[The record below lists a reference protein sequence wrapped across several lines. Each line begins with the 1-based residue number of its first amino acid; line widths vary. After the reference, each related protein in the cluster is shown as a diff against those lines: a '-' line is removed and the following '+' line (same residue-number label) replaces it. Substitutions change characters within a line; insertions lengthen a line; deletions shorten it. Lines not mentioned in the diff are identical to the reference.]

1 MKTLKNLLLSL
12 FVIASIGSMAQVDI
26 RMKSSTETIMGNK
39 TYYFYD
45 SGGPDNNSDEYW
57 TTWYQHNESYLLHLI
72 ADNNAGGIKVTFN
85 YLLINND
92 HLLIYEGD
100 EENASALI
108 ADLTCNDYS
117 TGYGSSFSVMS
128 HGNMTIRFI
137 SGEEY
142 RDKGWE
148 ATVELISTYEPQA
161 PVALMEACDSK
172 VHLLP
177 GSMSA
182 DGATY
187 TEMYYTIN
195 GSDPTINSTKYTAP
209 FSVNQN
215 DVVKAILVE
224 KDANNGT
231 PLTSLVS
238 SYTFTK
244 VPTAPD
250 ISNPETPIIQRVAGT
265 NTVILTAPKVP
276 QGVNETY
283 WLRYTTDGSAPN
295 APNANYTEFECKY
308 GANTSIE
315 LTQKCTVRVVV
326 HGTTCPHLLST
337 EVWEYFDII
346 YIPAPTI
353 SVTGTQGTNDGKGSG
368 NITSTFPGVTIY
380 YTIDGSTPTTS
391 TTTPTPGP
399 SPIALSDIPAGTTIK
414 AFAHINDAAYEDS
427 PVTTFVYMPNGTD
440 GKPVSGGLFGDIV
453 LLDDREDHSWS
464 YYSDGTQP
472 VHSLK
477 PADVKITYYGYGNN
491 TMTTT
496 DNADVP
502 TTFNGNVAATD
513 VAVGPNDPGNKF
525 IYLKTLEN
533 ANTEGTGNYPYTLIP
548 NPFSKRPIGSNS
560 GQSSTTT
567 ITTYNRV
574 TSDPT
579 DWSGNYLLV
588 YTTSNVAFN
597 GSINNN
603 YGQTVSVNINNGVI
617 STLPNN
623 AVLLTI
629 TKTGSNYLISYNNQ
643 YLGVINNNLVGGNQT
658 TNAYQWT
665 LSVDNNNNTIIR
677 NVGTNTRYIR
687 FRTGNGR
694 GFLAETNN
702 NRDPVSL
709 FKETTTTTTIISE
722 GDWRGFYAWRVKSL
736 SNGLSI
742 KSKDGNTTYGLG
754 GIIPAETE
762 IEFITNNQEGNEVE
776 FEALWA
782 KAYVVTTNTATGLHA
797 NVSYERNFVVGAT
810 PSALSVPV
818 TYSSYY
824 PNGVFRQNSSGNAF
838 TCQADTKFENM
849 SLTGGTLNT
858 GGYIL
863 AIGRGVT
870 SSSNPGVTPLSGTIN
885 GAKNAVLR
893 IESGTYGNRTGYN
906 NTSSDFYLYGT
917 PTVGNNLVHLDL
929 IFGSDYDRANKDNS
943 KLSIAP
949 NCLIAHGGHTAT
961 GSDWYDFQHLDIVV
975 KSGRIQQNY
984 WEQNSANYQYT
995 FYCRSTLTGT
1005 NDYPGFT
1012 YLTVEGGEFASIN
1025 GGRGNYQPDLVD
1037 PNAVVFSLRMKGGTL
1052 HGSIYGAA
1060 SANPSW
1066 GGRRIVITK
1075 GMVEGWIA
1083 GGCDGTS
1090 NGGGPTIGES
1100 YIYIGGNAQVGN
1112 SENPRTLDGTV
1123 GGNIFGAGR
1132 GMSNHG
1138 TNSNPASMR
1147 NSYIVVADNG
1157 SVLHNVYGGGEYGYT
1172 GCSSSDGGTDP
1183 NTSSNIYILGGTV
1196 QESVFGGGNMT
1207 KGTNTNITMKG
1218 GIVVGNLYGGSNN
1231 SGIIENDVKMNITG
1245 GKINGSVF
1253 GGGYGNNTTITGD
1266 VTLTVGEKDAA
1277 DSAVIAKDVYGG
1289 SAEGTINNATV
1300 TINKAKITGN
1310 VYGGGLGTT
1319 SKAADV
1325 NGNIIV
1331 NINGGNINSVFGCNN
1346 VNGDPAGTVKVNFNN
1361 GTAANVYGGGNLA
1374 DYTNAAGPV
1383 VNINGGKVTNN
1394 VFGGGS
1400 LAEVAKTQVNIIDGQ
1415 VANVYAGAQGD
1426 QSKIDDV
1433 LVVGNKTVNMIGGTV
1448 NYVYGGSF
1456 TCLDNATSFV
1466 NISGGHIQSH
1476 VFGSGYFGNM
1486 VGDCY
1491 VHIGANAIWSA
1502 PTYANNKDTVPFG
1515 TNIYLCIE
1523 NNVYAGSNWGT
1534 YDPNKGFGEAT
1545 ITGKSNIY
1553 IDGDGYNMESGR
1565 KSNYMVIGGSVYGS
1579 GTSCDAGE
1587 TDNSV
1592 IIRKYGAVAN
1602 TQTMSM
1608 TRSLKSVQRVKDLVL
1623 DASNIDFLGQ
1633 GDIASDDPTVEY
1645 GMYNIYTILAANA
1658 AHMALSKPVEMLHK
1672 LGSYTCPNVYAAS
1685 PVYTPVTVSGVST
1698 ANNAVVVNHG
1708 SYLMVRYDGQNT
1720 PDIFGELE
1728 GYFYM
1733 QEPTDDGLNNEGYIF
1748 ARPKYKDNS
1757 VFVDDGGF
1765 VSYDASKNTFDADGK
1780 SVLEEEEEEE
1790 PNPISPLDEP
1800 VGVQMPYT
1808 NKPDEPAGPRTAE
1821 TSNNKDYRFWRY
1833 DPTNKTPTSSREIL
1847 FVVKSHSE
1855 DGSTPDDFF
1864 TTDGTIQ
1871 LPPSLSN
1878 NSTYYITGIKWG
1890 AKGKDCNPAPYAKV
1904 DNTDNGNWMYYSNS
1918 AFNETTGKPTGTSL
1932 SEYADNPNSTFGFLM
1947 QFGGNLKSSTTTE
1960 AQLLSNEAYEN
1971 YYNTKAKENPMA
1983 RVVKNTDFENN
1994 SDYEAAV
2001 QMLPELQFLVTYSN
2015 RISQNEMWAEAT
2027 VTIEERDE
2035 TGKPIQIIYLYI
2047 DVTTMTMMGQDVET
2061 SVYASTDP
2069 NSGTVYSAL
2078 LTLPTFA
2085 LQTITDDKLEATF
2098 EVAQPAS
2105 ADNQIKSEYTS
2116 LVGSL
2121 EAYKNGNA
2129 AMYLNFYADKNGDA
2143 TDGWKMKG
2151 DNDVNKVAEY
2161 DYFDIPTGE
2170 NILGKA
2176 DGRSAT
2182 SIRFDLHYDANALS
2196 QSDKFNIGQRYLG
2209 DLKIKIPV
2217 ENVKGMSGDDPH
2229 FYITVHVY
2237 VTGPTKFYYLDGEN
2251 GRDGNS
2257 GMFPD
2262 EAKKTL
2268 SAILNADGYTSQ
2280 DPIFVVKGVTPQLN
2294 STLSWDASAFASLR
2308 QVSVYRYP
2316 GGHYLSNGTTTKDG
2330 FNNVMFPGQI
2340 INIPATSKGF
2350 TMDNVRLSGG
2360 GDLNNIAP
2368 DPEDESKPGD
2378 PRKPYNPDNT
2388 NMISNYPLISIA
2400 AGTEVTIE
2408 NSSLLWNN
2416 NNSTTSIAGAIYNE
2430 GSLTLDGVRI
2440 DSNQSNA
2447 GNSVGGLGTGVYHNG
2462 EKMDLGNT
2470 APIVIEDQVY
2480 LEDGLYMTASD
2491 ELHAESHFKDIMVY
2505 LDDAYMSDLTHY
2517 SGRVIVR
2524 YTGEYEPSAPDAPF
2538 WKTIDPAT
2546 GKPYKSTM
2554 LQSRKAAD
2562 PEYESYKYDLDK
2574 DLTDNEFLL
2583 ANGGSELVLPYI
2595 VDAMKTEYAPTAKD
2609 IIMFRTDANLPVE
2622 LLYFTA
2628 ECMGEATQL
2637 QWSTASETNNEYF
2650 TIERSS
2656 DAVNYEEVARI
2667 QGAGTTSQRN
2677 DYSFMVDNNSTAITY
2692 YRLRQTD
2699 IDGKYE
2705 IFAPIAIQ
2713 CQNEKA
2719 ATEISIYPVPANDQV
2734 NFFSS
2739 NSPMTRIE
2747 IYSIMGAKVAEES
2760 AEGNQAVSNISH
2772 LARGVY
2778 AVKVFTED
2786 GQVSNVRLIKK

>member
-1 MKTLKNLLLSL
+1 MKTLKNLLLTL
-12 FVIASIGSMAQVDI
+12 FVMASLGSMAQLDI
-26 RMKSSTETIMGNK
+26 RMKSGTETIMGNK
-39 TYYFYD
+39 TYHFYD

-72 ADNNAGGIKVTFN
+72 ADNNAGGIKVTFD
-85 YLLINND
+85 YLLVNND
-92 HLLIYEGD
+92 HILIYEGD

-108 ADLTCNDYS
+108 VDLTCNDYS
-117 TGYGSSFSVMS
+117 TGYGTGFSVMS

-148 ATVELISTYEPQA
+148 ATVELVSTYDAQA

-172 VHLLP
+172 IHLLP

-187 TEMYYTIN
+187 TEIYYTTN
-195 GSDPTINSTKYTAP
+195 GSTPVGAESNTEFKYNGTA
-209 FSVNQN
+209 FAVSIGTT
-215 DVVKAILVE
+215 VKAILVE
-224 KDANNGT
+224 KNANSNT
-231 PLTSLVS
+231 TLASTVS
-238 SYTFTK
+238 SYTFTE

-250 ISNPETPIIQRVAGT
+250 ITNPETPIIQRVAGT

-276 QGVNETY
+276 QGVNDTY
-283 WLRYTTDGSAPN
+283 WLRYTTDGSDPSVSN
-295 APNANYTEFECKY
+295 SNYTEFECRY

-315 LTQKCTVRVVV
+315 LTQPCTVQVVV
-326 HGTTCPHLLST
+326 RGTTCPNLLSAP
-337 EVWEYFDII
+337 VVSEYFGTIFV
-346 YIPAPTI
+346 PAPTI
-353 SVTGTQGTNDGKGSG
+353 SVTGMQGTNDGKGSG
-368 NITSTFPGVTIY
+368 SITSTFLGVTIY
-380 YTIDGSTPTTS
+380 YTLDGSTPTTS

-399 SPIALSDIPAGTTIK
+399 SPISLSNIPAGTTIK
-414 AFAHINDAAYEDS
+414 AFAHIDNAAYEDS
-427 PVTTFVYMPNGTD
+427 PITTFVYMPNGID
-440 GKPVSGGLFGDIV
+440 GKPVSGGVFGDIV
-453 LLDDREDHSWS
+453 LLDDREPHSWS

-472 VHSLK
+472 VHSLN
-477 PADVKITYYGYGNN
+477 PADVKITYFGYGNN

-496 DNADVP
+496 DVADAP
-502 TTFNGNVAATD
+502 TAFNGNVAATD
-513 VAVGPNDPGNKF
+513 VAVGPGNDNKGNQF

-533 ANTEGTGNYPYTLIP
+533 ADTEGTGNYPYTMIP
-548 NPFSKRPIGSNS
+548 NPFSKRPTGIDNGSQTVTPTTRDIYLRASGNRQGRGTLVVNYVKADGNNDTYTFNIKSNNFDDNHLITARVGQPISYTLTRTAGDVRVRVYYDQNGGTQIWDQTVNNS
-560 GQSSTTT
+560 TPSTDTKTVQAGSSSTL
-567 ITTYNRV
+567 
-574 TSDPT
+574 S
-579 DWSGNYLLV
+579 
-588 YTTSNVAFN
+588 
-597 GSINNN
+597 
-603 YGQTVSVNINNGVI
+603 YGI
-617 STLPNN
+617 
-623 AVLLTI
+623 
-629 TKTGSNYLISYNNQ
+629 Y
-643 YLGVINNNLVGGNQT
+643 
-658 TNAYQWT
+658 
-665 LSVDNNNNTIIR
+665 
-677 NVGTNTRYIR
+677 
-687 FRTGNGR
+687 
-694 GFLAETNN
+694 
-702 NRDPVSL
+702 
-709 FKETTTTTTIISE
+709 
-722 GDWRGFYAWRVKSL
+722 RGFYAWRVKSL
-736 SNGLSI
+736 SSGLTI
-742 KSKDGNTTYGLG
+742 KSKGGNTTYGVG

-762 IEFITNNQEGNEVE
+762 IEFVTNNAEGNEIE

-782 KAYVVTTNTATGLHA
+782 QACVSTTNTAGNL
-797 NVSYERNFVVGAT
+797 NPDYSYERNFIVGAT
-810 PSALSVPV
+810 PSALNVPV

-824 PNGVFRQNSSGNAF
+824 PDGTGGSTTTYALGTF
-838 TCQADTKFENM
+838 TCDADTKFEYMNI
-849 SLTGGTLNT
+849 SGTTVTANNHDL
-858 GGYIL
+858 IF
-863 AIGRGVT
+863 GRGI
-870 SSSNPGVTPLSGTIN
+870 SGTVNSLQGIN
-885 GAKNAVLR
+885 ANATALDYMLR
-893 IESGTYGNRTGYN
+893 IESGTFTQFSFVR
-906 NTSSDFYLYGT
+906 SSSA
-917 PTVGNNLVHLDL
+917 TVSERYYVKSILGC
-929 IFGSDYDRANKDNS
+929 DYDRANNKDNS
-943 KLSIAP
+943 KLSVSA
-949 NCLIAHGGHTAT
+949 NSSLFFSTNVTFSSNTNKDVKTFDC
-961 GSDWYDFQHLDIVV
+961 VV
-975 KSGRIQQNY
+975 KSGEFQKTI
-984 WEQNSANYQYT
+984 WT
-995 FYCRSTLTGT
+995 TGT
-1005 NDYPGFT
+1005 NDGAYTRSFYAGPNSSGNTYPGMR
-1012 YLTVEGGEFASIN
+1012 YITVEGGEMGCLN
-1025 GGRGNYQPDLVD
+1025 GGRGVGNENTSYMTPE
-1037 PNAVVFSLRMKGGTL
+1037 VVTFRARIKGGTF
-1052 HGSIYGAA
+1052 HGAVFGGAA
-1060 SANPSW
+1060 DNPSI
-1066 GGRRIVITK
+1066 GSREFIITN
-1075 GMVEGWIA
+1075 GEILGWVAA
-1083 GGCDGTS
+1083 GANGTGS
-1090 NGGGPTIGES
+1090 VSGS
-1100 YIYIGGNAQVGN
+1100 SAQTVGN
-1112 SENPRTLDGTV
+1112 SKVYV
-1123 GGNIFGAGR
+1123 GGNSTIGGEGNLNLTINNTPGGNVFGAGR
-1132 GMSNHG
+1132 GNTNQMCSIGVSNV
-1138 TNSNPASMR
+1138 
-1147 NSYIVVADNG
+1147 VVADNTTIYQ
-1157 SVLHNVYGGGEYGYT
+1157 NVYGAGYN
-1172 GCSSSDGGTDP
+1172 GYVEE
-1183 NTSSNIYILGGTV
+1183 TSNVYILGGTV
-1196 QESVFGGGNMT
+1196 KQNVFGGGYNHS
-1207 KGTNTNITMKG
+1207 GNFSNTPKNIPTSNVIMKG
-1218 GIVVGNLYGGSNN
+1218 GTVNGSVYGGSNS
-1231 SGIIENDVKMNITG
+1231 SGTVQTVTMDINGGTIE
-1245 GKINGSVF
+1245 GSVF
-1253 GGGYGNNTTITGD
+1253 GGGYGNNTIVSGH
-1266 VTLTVGEKDAA
+1266 VTLTIGEKNAT

-1289 SAEGTINNATV
+1289 SAEGTVNGATTDNTIV
-1300 TINKAKITGN
+1300 TVNKAKITGN

-1325 NGNIIV
+1325 KGNIIV

-1346 VNGDPAGTVKVNFNN
+1346 IKGDPAGTVKVNFNG
-1361 GTAANVYGGGNLA
+1361 GTALNVYGGGNLA
-1374 DYTNAAGPV
+1374 DYTNTAGPV

-1400 LAEVAKTQVNIIDGQ
+1400 LASVAKTQVNIIGGQ
-1415 VANVYAGAQGD
+1415 VANVYAGAQGE
-1426 QSKIDDV
+1426 QSKVDDV
-1433 LVVGNKTVNMIGGTV
+1433 LVVGNKTVNMIDGIA
-1448 NYVYGGSF
+1448 NYIYGGSF
-1456 TCLDNATSFV
+1456 TCLDQATSFV
-1466 NISGGHIQSH
+1466 NISGGHVLSH

-1486 VGDCY
+1486 NGDCY

-1502 PTYANNKDTVPFG
+1502 PTLANNKDTIPFG
-1515 TNIYLCIE
+1515 TNISLCIE
-1523 NNVYAGSNWGT
+1523 NNIYAGSNWGT
-1534 YDPNKGFGEAT
+1534 YDPNTGFGDPT

-1592 IIRKYGAVAN
+1592 IIRKYGAIAN
-1602 TQTMSM
+1602 SQTMSM

-1633 GDIASDDPTVEY
+1633 GDISSDDPTVEY

-1658 AHMALSKPVEMLHK
+1658 AHIALSKPVEMLHK

-1685 PVYTPVTVSGVST
+1685 PVYTPVTVAGVST

-1748 ARPKYKDNS
+1748 ARPKHKDNS
-1757 VFVDDGGF
+1757 VFVADGGF

-1780 SVLEEEEEEE
+1780 SVLEEEVEE
-1790 PNPISPLDEP
+1790 PNPISPLADDP

-1833 DPTNKTPTSSREIL
+1833 DPTNKIPTSSREIL
-1847 FVVKSHSE
+1847 FVVKSHTE

-1904 DNTDNGNWMYYSNS
+1904 DNTDAGDWMYYSNG
-1918 AFNETTGKPTGTSL
+1918 AFAKTTGKPTGTPDPL
-1932 SEYADNPNSTFGFLM
+1932 SEYADNPNSTFGFLL
-1947 QFGGNLKSSTTTE
+1947 QFGGNLKSSTTTD

-1971 YYNTKAKENPMA
+1971 YYKTKTKENPMA
-1983 RVVKNTDFENN
+1983 RVVEEDDFEQN

-2027 VTIEERDE
+2027 VTIEERDAN
-2035 TGKPIQIIYLYI
+2035 GNPIQIIYLYI

-2061 SVYASTDP
+2061 SVYASTDA

-2085 LQTITDDKLEATF
+2085 LQTITANNLEATF
-2098 EVAQPAS
+2098 EVAQPTAADKQIKTEYAS
-2105 ADNQIKSEYTS
+2105 LIGSKADNI
-2116 LVGSL
+2116 
-2121 EAYKNGNA
+2121 AGNA

-2151 DNDVNKVAEY
+2151 DEEDVNNVAEY
-2161 DYFDIPTGE
+2161 DYYNISSTGE

-2182 SIRFDLHYDANALS
+2182 SIRFDLHYTAGALQ
-2196 QSDKFNIGQRYLG
+2196 QSGKFDIGQKYLG

-2217 ENVKGMSGDDPH
+2217 QNVKGMSGEDPH

-2268 SAILNADGYTSQ
+2268 SAVLNADGYTSS
-2280 DPIFVVKGVTPQLN
+2280 DPIFVVKGVTPQSN

-2308 QVSVYRYP
+2308 QVNVYRYP

-2330 FNNVMFPGQI
+2330 FNNGMFPGQI

-2360 GDLNNIAP
+2360 GDLNNITP
-2368 DPEDESKPGD
+2368 DPVDPSMPGD

-2430 GSLTLDGVRI
+2430 GSLTIDGVRI

-2447 GNSVGGLGTGVYHNG
+2447 GNSVGGLGTGVYHAG
-2462 EKMDLGNT
+2462 KMMDLGST

-2480 LEDGLYMTASD
+2480 LADKKWMTASD
-2491 ELHAESHFKDIMVY
+2491 ELDAESHFSDIMVY
-2505 LDDAYMSDLTHY
+2505 LADEYKTELTHY

-2524 YTGEYEPSAPDAPF
+2524 YTGEYEPTAPVAPF
-2538 WKTIDPAT
+2538 WKTIDPET

-2554 LQSRKAAD
+2554 LQSRKAAAPD
-2562 PEYESYKYDLDK
+2562 YESQKYDLNPY
-2574 DLTDNEFLL
+2574 LTGAEFVL
-2583 ANGGSELVLPYI
+2583 ANGGDENVLPYI
-2595 VDAMKTEYAPTAKD
+2595 VDAMKDEYHPAASD

-2622 LLYFTA
+2622 LLYFHAT
-2628 ECMGEATQL
+2628 CMGDAVQFEWA
-2637 QWSTASETNNEYF
+2637 TASETNNEYF

-2705 IFAPIAIQ
+2705 IFTPIAIQ
-2713 CQNEKA
+2713 CQNDKA

-2734 NFFSS
+2734 NIFSS

-2747 IYSIMGAKVAEES
+2747 IYSIMGAKVAEEQ
-2760 AEGNQAVSNISH
+2760 AEGNQTTLHIGN